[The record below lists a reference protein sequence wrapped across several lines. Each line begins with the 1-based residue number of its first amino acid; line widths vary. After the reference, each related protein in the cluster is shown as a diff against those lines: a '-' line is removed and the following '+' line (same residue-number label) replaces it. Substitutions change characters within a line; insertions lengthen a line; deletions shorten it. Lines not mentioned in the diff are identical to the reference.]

1 MPTDDNSVVRDFID
15 RLDRGELNGHVGVE
29 LSKLSYE
36 QLLRVARI
44 TAERIEKQLDK

>member
-1 MPTDDNSVVRDFID
+1 MPTDDDVVGDFID
-15 RLDRGELNGHVGVE
+15 RLDKGELNGHVGVE

-44 TAERIEKQLDK
+44 TAERIEKQMGR